1 MSAWRRIPGG
11 AEIFLRVTPNAGRD
25 AVIGTEKRGDR
36 EMLRVKVA
44 AAPDRGKANEAV
56 IGVLAKALGLRRSAI
71 SVVFGE
77 SSRDKRVNIEGDAG
91 TIEAA
96 LSRLTGAP

>member
-1 MSAWRRIPGG
+1 MSAWRRITGG
-11 AEIFLRVTPNAGRD
+11 VEIFLRVTPNAGRD

-36 EMLRVKVA
+36 EVLRVKVA

-56 IGVLAKALGLRRSAI
+56 IGVLATALGLRRSAI

-77 SSRDKRVNIEGDAG
+77 SSRDKRVHIEGDAG

-96 LSRLTGAP
+96 LSRVTGAP